1 MKYLFINSVY
11 GKRSTGKLI
20 AKQCRELMQQG
31 HECYVAYGRETIE
44 DGDVHLI
51 KIGTKKDCFIHAVLS
66 RLFDMH
72 GFGSKQATKKF
83 LETIEGQH
91 FDIIWIHNIHG
102 YYFNLELFF
111 QWLKKHPEIQVYWTL
126 HDCWA
131 FTGHCAYFT
140 MAGCNQW
147 KEGCN
152 HCPQKKAYPRTVLFD
167 RSRTNYRR
175 KKAAFCGVRNMTLI
189 TPSQW
194 LADLTRESFLSLY
207 PVTVVHNKIDSNIFK
222 PTFSDFRERN
232 GLKSKYI
239 VLGVAVGW
247 EETKGYQ
254 DMLKLRKVL
263 NDDFVIVMVG
273 VTQKQIRELP
283 KGFLG
288 IERTE
293 NQMDLAKIYT
303 AADVF
308 VNPTHQDNYPTVNLE
323 AAACGTP
330 VVTYAVGGS
339 PESAAPENVVK
350 ENDIRGLAVCIEKI
364 CRKSSDRTEKV

>member
-1 MKYLFINSVY
+1 
-11 GKRSTGKLI
+11 
-20 AKQCRELMQQG
+20 
-31 HECYVAYGRETIE
+31 
-44 DGDVHLI
+44 
-51 KIGTKKDCFIHAVLS
+51 
-66 RLFDMH
+66 
-72 GFGSKQATKKF
+72 
-83 LETIEGQH
+83 
-91 FDIIWIHNIHG
+91 
-102 YYFNLELFF
+102 
-111 QWLKKHPEIQVYWTL
+111 
-126 HDCWA
+126 
-131 FTGHCAYFT
+131 
-140 MAGCNQW
+140 
-147 KEGCN
+147 
-152 HCPQKKAYPRTVLFD
+152 
-167 RSRTNYRR
+167 
-175 KKAAFCGVRNMTLI
+175 
-189 TPSQW
+189 
-194 LADLTRESFLSLY
+194 
-207 PVTVVHNKIDSNIFK
+207 
-222 PTFSDFRERN
+222 
-232 GLKSKYI
+232 
-239 VLGVAVGW
+239 
-247 EETKGYQ
+247 
-254 DMLKLRKVL
+254 MLKLRKVL